1 MIVDESDGLHEGIT
15 DRGPH
20 EGEAALL
27 EIAREGLGERR
38 LGWHLPG
45 RAATV
50 VEGLAAHEAPQVGG
64 EAAVL
69 ALDGEDAP
77 RIVDGRIAPLAGPG
91 LGLTL
96 NAEALA
102 KYRVS

>member
-38 LGWHLPG
+38 LGWHLAG

-77 RIVDGRIAPLAGPG
+77 RIVDGALD
-91 LGLTL
+91 
-96 NAEALA
+96 LA
-102 KYRVS
+102 KRATRATSKPAKARR